1 MKAFPSSFSPRFIN
15 EQGTLPLEEKW
26 SSQRTLAIDTIDGLL
41 VFGTA
46 FAVLVLALMFF
57 AAFGFDLL
65 LL

>member
-1 MKAFPSSFSPRFIN
+1 VHLK
-15 EQGTLPLEEKW
+15 EKE

-46 FAVLVLALMFF
+46 FAVLVLSLMFF